1 MTTPYSSG
9 TPTPR
14 LLHHQVDGPL
24 SGSPLVLGP
33 SLGTSLAVWDGQVA
47 GLAREHRV
55 VRWDLPGHGG
65 TPGGLLAAGDGVPE
79 VAAHVLR
86 LADAL
91 GIDRFAY
98 AGISLG
104 GAVGA
109 WLAVHHPDRIRSLAL
124 VCSSARF
131 GEPQAWRERAALVRA
146 EGIEPVVE
154 GAAGRWFTPDF
165 AAGTTAR
172 AVLADLRTVE
182 PEAYAGLCDALAAHD
197 LRGELARITA
207 PTLVVAGRDDPATPV
222 AHSRELADTI
232 PGSTLV
238 ELPGASHLAG
248 VERPEPVRAALL
260 SHFATG
266 TAPVTDDAAR
276 HAAGLAV
283 RRTVL
288 GDAHVDRAV
297 AGTTPFTAVFQ
308 DFITRYAW
316 GEVWTRPGLDRRTRR
331 CLTLT
336 AMVALG
342 HHEELAMHLR
352 AALGSGDLTP
362 EDVQEVLLQ
371 AAVYCG
377 VPAANAAF
385 AAADRILA
393 EIADAAESPR
403 PAETTHPAKEQ

>member
-1 MTTPYSSG
+1 MTTP
-9 TPTPR
+9 TAPTAR

-24 SGSPLVLGP
+24 SGPPLVLGP
-33 SLGTSLAVWDGQVA
+33 SLGTALSVWDAQSA
-47 GLAREHRV
+47 GLARDHRV

-65 TPGGLLAAGDGVPE
+65 TPAALFPAGGGVAE
-79 VAAHVLR
+79 LGRQVLR

-91 GIDRFAY
+91 GIERFAY

-109 WLAVHHPDRIRSLAL
+109 WLAVHHPDRVTSLAL

-131 GEPQAWRERAALVRA
+131 GEPESWRERAALVRT
-146 EGIEPVVE
+146 EGLGPVA
-154 GAAGRWFTPDF
+154 GTAAGRWFTADF
-165 AAGTTAR
+165 ADSPAAR
-172 AVLADLRTVE
+172 AVLTGLRDVA
-182 PEAYAGLCDALAAHD
+182 PHAYASLCDALAAYD
-197 LRGELARITA
+197 LRGELAGITA

-222 AHSRELADTI
+222 AHARELADTI

-238 ELPGASHLAG
+238 ELPGASHLAN
-248 VERPEPVRAALL
+248 VERP
-260 SHFATG
+260 
-266 TAPVTDDAAR
+266 APVTAALRSHFTAGAMTATDDASR
-276 HAAGLAV
+276 HGAGLSV
-283 RRTVL
+283 RRAVL
-288 GDAHVDRAV
+288 GDAHVDRAI
-297 AGTTPFTAVFQ
+297 ARTTPFTAVFQ

-316 GEVWTRPGLDRRTRR
+316 GEVWTRPGLDHRTRR

-336 AMVALG
+336 ALVARG

-352 AALGSGDLTP
+352 AALVSGDLTP

-385 AAADRILA
+385 AAADRILTEISHSA
-393 EIADAAESPR
+393 EE
-403 PAETTHPAKEQ
+403 K

>member
-1 MTTPYSSG
+1 MTSRDTSAA
-9 TPTPR
+9 R
-14 LLHHQVDGPL
+14 LLHHQVDGPPPAP
-24 SGSPLVLGP
+24 PLLLGP
-33 SLGTSLAVWDGQVA
+33 SLGTALSVWDAQA
-47 GLAREHRV
+47 AALSREHRV

-65 TPGGLLAAGDGVPE
+65 TPAALFPAEGG
-79 VAAHVLR
+79 VAELGRQVLR

-91 GIDRFAY
+91 GIERFAY
-98 AGISLG
+98 GGISLG

-109 WLAVHHPDRIRSLAL
+109 WLAVHHPDRVISLAL

-131 GEPQAWRERAALVRA
+131 GEPEAWRERAALVRT
-146 EGIEPVVE
+146 EGIGPVADTA
-154 GAAGRWFTPDF
+154 GGRWFTADF
-165 AAGTTAR
+165 ADTPAAR
-172 AVLADLRTVE
+172 AVLAGARDVD
-182 PEAYAGLCDALAAHD
+182 PHAYASLCDALAAYD
-197 LRGELARITA
+197 LRGDLARITA

-222 AHSRELADTI
+222 AHARELADTI

-238 ELPGASHLAG
+238 ELPRASHLAN
-248 VERPEPVRAALL
+248 VERP
-260 SHFATG
+260 
-266 TAPVTDDAAR
+266 APVTAALRGHFAAGARTATDDASR
-276 HAAGLAV
+276 HGAGLAV

-297 AGTTPFTAVFQ
+297 ARTTPFTAVFQ

-316 GEVWTRPGLDRRTRR
+316 GEVWTRPGLDHRTRR

-336 AMVALG
+336 ALVARG

-352 AALGSGDLTP
+352 AALVSGDLTP

-385 AAADRILA
+385 AAADRILTEISHSA
-393 EIADAAESPR
+393 EE
-403 PAETTHPAKEQ
+403 K

>member
-1 MTTPYSSG
+1 MTTPTASAA
-9 TPTPR
+9 R

-24 SGSPLVLGP
+24 SAPPLLLGP
-33 SLGTSLAVWDGQVA
+33 SLGTALSVWDAQSA
-47 GLAREHRV
+47 GLARDHRV

-65 TPGGLLAAGDGVPE
+65 TPAALFPTGGGVAE
-79 VAAHVLR
+79 LGRQVLR

-91 GIDRFAY
+91 GIERFAY

-109 WLAVHHPDRIRSLAL
+109 WLAVHHPDRVTSLAL

-131 GEPQAWRERAALVRA
+131 GEPEAWRERAALVRT
-146 EGIEPVVE
+146 EGIGPVADT
-154 GAAGRWFTPDF
+154 AAARWFTADF
-165 AAGTTAR
+165 AAGPAAR
-172 AVLADLRTVE
+172 AVLAGLRDVD
-182 PEAYAGLCDALAAHD
+182 PHAYASLCDALAAYD
-197 LRGELARITA
+197 LRGELAGITA

-222 AHSRELADTI
+222 AHARELADTI

-238 ELPGASHLAG
+238 ELPGASHLAN
-248 VERPEPVRAALL
+248 VERP
-260 SHFATG
+260 
-266 TAPVTDDAAR
+266 APVTALLRSHFTAEPATDDASR
-276 HAAGLAV
+276 HRAGLAV

-288 GDAHVDRAV
+288 GDAHVDRAI
-297 AGTTPFTAVFQ
+297 ARTTPFTAVFQ

-316 GEVWTRPGLDRRTRR
+316 GEVWTRPGLDHRTRR

-336 AMVALG
+336 ALVALG

-385 AAADRILA
+385 AAADRILTEISHSA
-393 EIADAAESPR
+393 EE
-403 PAETTHPAKEQ
+403 K

>member
-1 MTTPYSSG
+1 MSTPNAPTTPA
-9 TPTPR
+9 PR

-24 SGSPLVLGP
+24 TGPPLLLGP
-33 SLGTSLAVWDGQVA
+33 SLGTALSVWDAQTA
-47 GLAREHRV
+47 GLARDHRV

-65 TPGGLLAAGDGVPE
+65 SPAGLFPESGG
-79 VAAHVLR
+79 VADLGRQVLR

-104 GAVGA
+104 GAVGT
-109 WLAVHHPDRIRSLAL
+109 WLAVHHPDRITSLAL

-131 GEPQAWRERAALVRA
+131 GDPQAWHARAALVRA
-146 EGIEPVVE
+146 EGIGPVADT
-154 GAAGRWFTPDF
+154 AAGRWFTADF
-165 AAGTTAR
+165 ADSPAAR
-172 AVLADLRTVE
+172 AAAADLRDVD
-182 PEAYAGLCDALAAHD
+182 PHAYASLCEALAAYD
-197 LRGELARITA
+197 LRGDLHAVTA
-207 PTLVVAGRDDPATPV
+207 ATLVVAGRDDPATPV
-222 AHSRELADTI
+222 AHARELADAI
-232 PGSTLV
+232 PGSTLL
-238 ELPGASHLAG
+238 ELPGASHLAN
-248 VERPEPVRAALL
+248 VERPLPVQAALL
-260 SHFATG
+260 SHF
-266 TAPVTDDAAR
+266 TAGGAGGTDDASR
-276 HAAGLAV
+276 HTAGDAV

-288 GDAHVDRAV
+288 GDAHVDRAI
-297 AGTTPFTAVFQ
+297 ARTTPFSAVFQ

-316 GEVWTRPGLDRRTRR
+316 GEVWTRPGLDHRTRR

-336 AMVALG
+336 ALVARG

-352 AALGSGDLTP
+352 AALVSGDLTP

-393 EIADAAESPR
+393 DIGNTPE
-403 PAETTHPAKEQ
+403 ETR

>member
-1 MTTPYSSG
+1 MTAPLSSG
-9 TPTPR
+9 TPAPR

-24 SGSPLVLGP
+24 SAPPLVLGP

-47 GLAREHRV
+47 GLARSHRV

-65 TPGGLLAAGDGVPE
+65 TPGALLAGAGGVAE
-79 VAAHVLR
+79 LGAHVLR

-91 GIDRFAY
+91 GIGRFAY

-104 GAVGA
+104 GAVGT
-109 WLAVHHPDRIRSLAL
+109 WLAVHHPDRITSLAL

-131 GEPQAWRERAALVRA
+131 GEPQAWRERACLVRD
-146 EGIEPVVE
+146 EGIGPVAE
-154 GAAGRWFTPDF
+154 TATGRWFTADF
-165 AAGTTAR
+165 ARSPAAR
-172 AVLADLRTVE
+172 AALDDLRAVD
-182 PEAYAGLCDALAAHD
+182 PEAYATLCDALAAHD
-197 LRGELARITA
+197 LRGELAGITA
-207 PTLVVAGRDDPATPV
+207 PTLVVAGREDPATPV
-222 AHSRELADTI
+222 AHARELADTI
-232 PGSTLV
+232 PGSTLI
-238 ELPGASHLAG
+238 ELPGASHLAN
-248 VERPEPVRAALL
+248 VERPEPVRTALL
-260 SHFATG
+260 SHFAPG
-266 TAPVTDDAAR
+266 TAPGADDASR

-283 RRTVL
+283 RRAVL
-288 GDAHVDRAV
+288 GDAHVDRAT
-297 AGTTPFTAVFQ
+297 ARTTPFTAVFQ

-336 AMVALG
+336 ALVALG
-342 HHEELAMHLR
+342 HHGELAMHLR
-352 AALGSGDLTP
+352 AALSSGDLTP

-393 EIADAAESPR
+393 EITHAAAEN
-403 PAETTHPAKEQ
+403 

>member
-1 MTTPYSSG
+1 MTTP
-9 TPTPR
+9 TAPAAR

-24 SGSPLVLGP
+24 SGPPLVLGP
-33 SLGTSLAVWDGQVA
+33 SLGTALSVWDAQTA
-47 GLAREHRV
+47 GLARDHRV

-65 TPGGLLAAGDGVPE
+65 TPAALFPAGGGVAE
-79 VAAHVLR
+79 LGRQVLR

-91 GIDRFAY
+91 GIERFAY

-109 WLAVHHPDRIRSLAL
+109 WLAVHHPERVTSLAL

-131 GEPQAWRERAALVRA
+131 GEPEAWRERAALVRT
-146 EGIEPVVE
+146 EGIGPVADT
-154 GAAGRWFTPDF
+154 AAGRWFTADF
-165 AAGTTAR
+165 AAGPAAR
-172 AVLADLRTVE
+172 AVLAGLHDVD
-182 PEAYAGLCDALAAHD
+182 PHAYASLCEALATYD
-197 LRGELARITA
+197 LRGELAGITA

-222 AHSRELADTI
+222 AHARELADAI

-238 ELPGASHLAG
+238 ELPGASHLAN
-248 VERPEPVRAALL
+248 VERP
-260 SHFATG
+260 
-266 TAPVTDDAAR
+266 APVTAALCGHFTAGAATDDASR
-276 HAAGLAV
+276 HRAGLAV

-288 GDAHVDRAV
+288 GDAHVDRAI
-297 AGTTPFTAVFQ
+297 ARTTPFTAVFQ

-316 GEVWTRPGLDRRTRR
+316 GEVWTRPGLDHRTRR

-336 AMVALG
+336 ALVALG

-352 AALGSGDLTP
+352 AALVSGDLTP

-385 AAADRILA
+385 AAADRILTEISHSA
-393 EIADAAESPR
+393 EE
-403 PAETTHPAKEQ
+403 K

>member
-1 MTTPYSSG
+1 MTTPPPST
-9 TPTPR
+9 TPTER
-14 LLHHQVDGPL
+14 LLHHRVDGPYC
-24 SGSPLVLGP
+24 GPPLLLGP
-33 SLGTSLAVWDGQVA
+33 SLGTALSVWDAQVT

-65 TPGGLLAAGDGVPE
+65 TPAALFPTDGG
-79 VAAHVLR
+79 VAELGRQVLR

-91 GIDRFAY
+91 GIEQFAY

-109 WLAVHHPDRIRSLAL
+109 WLAVHNPDRLTSLAL

-131 GEPQAWRERAALVRA
+131 GEPEAWRERATLVRA
-146 EGIEPVVE
+146 EGIGPVA
-154 GAAGRWFTPDF
+154 GTAAGRWFTADF
-165 AAGTTAR
+165 ADSPPAR
-172 AVLADLRTVE
+172 ALLAGLRGVD
-182 PEAYAGLCDALAAHD
+182 PHAYAALCDALAAHD
-197 LRGELARITA
+197 LRGELAGITA
-207 PTLVVAGRDDPATPV
+207 PTLVVAGREDPATPV
-222 AHSRELADTI
+222 ADARELADTI

-238 ELPGASHLAG
+238 ELPGASHLAN
-248 VERPEPVRAALL
+248 VERPAPVSAALL
-260 SHFATG
+260 SHFAAG
-266 TAPVTDDAAR
+266 AALAGDDAAR
-276 HAAGLAV
+276 HGAGLTV

-288 GDAHVDRAV
+288 GDAHVDRAI
-297 AGTTPFTAVFQ
+297 ARTTPFSAVFQ

-316 GEVWTRPGLDRRTRR
+316 GEVWTRPGLDHRIRR

-336 AMVALG
+336 ALVARG

-352 AALGSGDLTP
+352 AALVSGDLTP

-385 AAADRILA
+385 AAADRILD
-393 EIADAAESPR
+393 EITPAAE
-403 PAETTHPAKEQ
+403 EK

>member
-1 MTTPYSSG
+1 MTAPLSSG
-9 TPTPR
+9 TPAPR

-24 SGSPLVLGP
+24 SAPPLVLGP

-47 GLAREHRV
+47 GLARSHRV

-65 TPGGLLAAGDGVPE
+65 TPGALLAGAGGVAE
-79 VAAHVLR
+79 LGAHVLR

-91 GIDRFAY
+91 GIGRFAY

-104 GAVGA
+104 GAVGT
-109 WLAVHHPDRIRSLAL
+109 WLAVHHPDRITSLAL

-131 GEPQAWRERAALVRA
+131 GEPQAWRERACLVRA
-146 EGIEPVVE
+146 EGIGPVAE
-154 GAAGRWFTPDF
+154 TATGRWFTADF
-165 AAGTTAR
+165 ARSPAAR
-172 AVLADLRTVE
+172 AALDDLRAVD
-182 PEAYAGLCDALAAHD
+182 PEAYATLCDALAAHD
-197 LRGELARITA
+197 LRGELAGITA
-207 PTLVVAGRDDPATPV
+207 PTLVVAGREDPATPV
-222 AHSRELADTI
+222 AHARELADTI
-232 PGSTLV
+232 PGSTLI
-238 ELPGASHLAG
+238 ELPGASHLAN
-248 VERPEPVRAALL
+248 VERPEPVRTALL
-260 SHFATG
+260 SHFAPG
-266 TAPVTDDAAR
+266 AAPGADDASR

-283 RRTVL
+283 RRAVL
-288 GDAHVDRAV
+288 GDAHVDRAT
-297 AGTTPFTAVFQ
+297 ARTTPFTAVFQ

-336 AMVALG
+336 ALVALG
-342 HHEELAMHLR
+342 HHGELAMHLR
-352 AALGSGDLTP
+352 AALSSGDLTP

-393 EIADAAESPR
+393 EITHAAAEN
-403 PAETTHPAKEQ
+403 